1 MLESITAFDAIAVAV
16 IVISAIMAFARGFLR
31 EIATL
36 GSFIAALA
44 SVFYARRFF
53 ADGVRT
59 LVPEGV
65 DPLLGDLAL
74 VVVAFIIVYVLVA
87 WFGQRLS
94 KNIQGADGIGMFD
107 HFAGLFFGIA
117 RGAIALVFF
126 AVLLNLALDES
137 RIPDF
142 IRNSMT
148 YPPLAEMANY
158 VNDNASKVGKD
169 VQAALPSE
177 GKTGQ

>member
-44 SVFYARRFF
+44 AAFYARRFF

-87 WFGQRLS
+87 WLLLQFS
-94 KNIQGADGIGMFD
+94 KNIIGVDGIG
-107 HFAGLFFGIA
+107 
-117 RGAIALVFF
+117 
-126 AVLLNLALDES
+126 
-137 RIPDF
+137 
-142 IRNSMT
+142 
-148 YPPLAEMANY
+148 
-158 VNDNASKVGKD
+158 
-169 VQAALPSE
+169 
-177 GKTGQ
+177 

>member
-44 SVFYARRFF
+44 AAFYARRFF

-94 KNIQGADGIGMFD
+94 KNIQGAGIGMFD

>member
-1 MLESITAFDAIAVAV
+1 M
-16 IVISAIMAFARGFLR
+16 
-31 EIATL
+31 
-36 GSFIAALA
+36 
-44 SVFYARRFF
+44 
-53 ADGVRT
+53 RT

-74 VVVAFIIVYVLVA
+74 IVFAFILVYVLVA

-126 AVLLNLALDES
+126 AVLLNLALEES

-148 YPPLAEMANY
+148 YPPLKEMADY

-169 VQAALPSE
+169 VQAALPLE
-177 GKTGQ
+177 AETRH